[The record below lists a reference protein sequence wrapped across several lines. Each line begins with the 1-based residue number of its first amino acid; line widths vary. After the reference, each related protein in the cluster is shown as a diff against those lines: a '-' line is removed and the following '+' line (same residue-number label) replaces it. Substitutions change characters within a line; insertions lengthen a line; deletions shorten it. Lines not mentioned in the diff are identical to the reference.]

1 MSYLKKIQSRKFQLA
16 LGAILTS
23 IGMALQGQLDWTQ
36 AIVAIVITALAYMG
50 VEGAIDVAYA
60 KKES

>member
-1 MSYLKKIQSRKFQLA
+1 
-16 LGAILTS
+16 
-23 IGMALQGQLDWTQ
+23 MALQGQLDWTQ